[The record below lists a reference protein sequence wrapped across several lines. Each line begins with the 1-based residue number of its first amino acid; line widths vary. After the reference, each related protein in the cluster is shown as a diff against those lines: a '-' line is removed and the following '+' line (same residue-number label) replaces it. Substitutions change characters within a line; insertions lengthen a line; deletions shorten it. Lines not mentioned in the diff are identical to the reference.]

1 MAIDKATVKNIARLA
16 RIKVPEEDLL
26 ELSLELTQILSWI
39 EQLNEV
45 DTENVAALT
54 SITEEV
60 MAQREDTITE
70 GDLKEKVLANAP
82 DAEEAFYTVPKVV
95 E

>member
-1 MAIDKATVKNIARLA
+1 MAIDEATVKNIARLA